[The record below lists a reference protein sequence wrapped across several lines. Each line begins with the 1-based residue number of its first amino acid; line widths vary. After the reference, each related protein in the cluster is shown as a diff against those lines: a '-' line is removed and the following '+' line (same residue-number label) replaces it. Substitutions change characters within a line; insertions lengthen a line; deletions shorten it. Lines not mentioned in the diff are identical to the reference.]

1 MLRRY
6 FTTAARAW
14 SLSWLLL
21 FSSAAWAEDLS
32 EHRLKA
38 AFVYNF
44 MVFTEWPPE
53 VAGKLTLCVMGAD
66 MGSALDVLVNNKLIG
81 TRTVVVQ
88 RISDRH
94 PVASCQVLFLSPA
107 GVADLPRMLDSLNGK
122 PVLTLADSP
131 GAARDGVSINMELR
145 DSKVVFE
152 VNLKALRSAG
162 LAVSSKLLRLAKVV
176 HQ

>member
-1 MLRRY
+1 MLRRCVS
-6 FTTAARAW
+6 TTARALG
-14 SLSWLLL
+14 LSWVLL
-21 FSSAAWAEDLS
+21 FSSTAWSEDLS
-32 EHRLKA
+32 EYRLKA

-53 VAGKLTLCVMGAD
+53 VAGKLTLCVMGSD
-66 MGSALDVLVNNKLIG
+66 IGSALDVLVNDKSIG

-88 RISDRH
+88 RISERQ
-94 PVASCQVLFLSPA
+94 PVAGCQVLFLSPA
-107 GVADLPRMLDSLNGK
+107 AVADLPRILESLNGK
-122 PVLTLADSP
+122 SVLTLADSP
-131 GAARDGVSINMELR
+131 GAAREGVSINMDLR

-162 LAVSSKLLRLAKVV
+162 LAVSSKLLRLAKAV